1 MRKFVLSLS
10 FLAAA
15 CVSAMADPVADR
27 QALMK
32 ERAGALGKL
41 APIAKG
47 EQPFDAA
54 AVKAQLDILHE
65 NAMKGTVAELFPEGT
80 DSEQNAKSEASPKIW
95 ADMAAFNTAWD
106 KYNGDVMAAASAPP
120 QDIAAFKAQF
130 GAIASN
136 CGGCHQDFRV
146 KKN

>member
-10 FLAAA
+10 LLAAA
-15 CVSAMADPVADR
+15 SVSALADPVADR

-32 ERAGALGKL
+32 ERAGIVGKL
-41 APIAKG
+41 AAVVKG

-54 AVKAQLDILHE
+54 AVKMQLDALHD

-95 ADMAAFNTAWD
+95 ADMAAFNAAWD

-120 QDIAAFKAQF
+120 ADLAAFKDQF
-130 GAIASN
+130 GAITSN
-136 CGGCHQDFRV
+136 CGSCHQNFRV